1 MKGNRNGP
9 KPRPESTRLHQS
21 HASTN
26 LSQPVHVQNFI
37 DRTCHASTIYTV
49 INRKPRFSPEKN
61 ETTDISPEHAVDK
74 SPRPLYRQN
83 VCRRAIIK
91 ISSGHYQITHHAA
104 YQINASNAIIYDQP
118 KTPLFLRKPQSSLDD
133 ERKPKDESTLKK
145 GIEEDEA
152 VGREM
157 DEKRRDRKLQSA
169 VAIEKSARRSQS
181 QMSYTGRT
189 SEDTGGKSRTTSEEE
204 GASPE
209 SDPVGYRNRKAKTF
223 DSLSF

>member
-74 SPRPLYRQN
+74 SPRPLYRQTS
-83 VCRRAIIK
+83 AGEL
-91 ISSGHYQITHHAA
+91 SSRSHPDITKSHT
-104 YQINASNAIIYDQP
+104 
-118 KTPLFLRKPQSSLDD
+118 TPHTKSTLQTQSSTIN
-133 ERKPKDESTLKK
+133 PKL
-145 GIEEDEA
+145 
-152 VGREM
+152 
-157 DEKRRDRKLQSA
+157 
-169 VAIEKSARRSQS
+169 RSFCENHS
-181 QMSYTGRT
+181 H
-189 SEDTGGKSRTTSEEE
+189 
-204 GASPE
+204 
-209 SDPVGYRNRKAKTF
+209 
-223 DSLSF
+223 L